1 MSPADAE
8 TAERRR
14 RALAVLREA
23 LALEPDEQHRQQSL
37 LDARCAGDV
46 ELRREIEALL
56 AADADVDGALDT
68 PIQWQ
73 AEPVIEPPDDLIGI
87 EVGAFR
93 IIERIGR
100 GGMGTVYRGERE
112 RAEFRQQVAI
122 KVLRRGLDSDDI
134 LARFL
139 RERRILASLSHPNLT
154 RLIDGGRTPDGRPWL
169 AMDFVRGEAITTW
182 CDRQCLDPRARI
194 VLLLDV
200 AAAVQHAH
208 ERLVVHRDLKPGNV
222 LVDDDGHVHLLDF
235 GIAKLVADDADDAD
249 DQTQITRFGGP
260 GLLTPEYAA
269 PEQLTGGTIRA
280 GTDVYALGVMLYE
293 LLTGRLPYVFEHRD
307 WHSVQSQ
314 VRDSQPPRLAQAIT
328 DSDSAAPLLLQQRA
342 TTLTAFRRLVRG
354 DLERILAK
362 ALAKEPERRYATV
375 QAFAD
380 DLRRFLAGQ
389 PVLVAGTEWRYRFGK
404 FIARNRAGAALAALS
419 MILLVVGVSGIVW
432 QWRQA
437 QEQALLARAEAQ
449 RANAIRDYLTLMF
462 REARGDGAQ
471 PGQISAREVLDRS
484 ANRIELEFAADP
496 ALRQSVLT
504 TMAELYIHLQDY
516 QGARPLL
523 ERFIAL
529 EDGSSPT
536 GVHITALDDLAVV
549 ELRQGDAGK
558 ALAWADEALGLIE
571 ANPSPDVARLRARV
585 MITRGQIL
593 RALGRIDDAI
603 ADLERALQLTEAAD
617 GVQARQTA
625 VARNSLALGYMIAG
639 RSADALREFEAT
651 LASFERLGLGESS
664 DALTTLGNLGALKL
678 MRGRIDEAE
687 PLLERAMQLQR
698 SLVGD
703 SAGLA
708 ATMLNHG
715 RVLLLRNRIDQARRQ
730 MLDARE
736 LIRQFTATDSLDM
749 VGAELALADAA
760 LMSARPDEAMS
771 HADAALAIVHR
782 LLPASHP
789 VVGRVHVSRAQSML
803 LNGDHAAALLEIEQG
818 LAILSSS
825 GASGNTHLARALCL
839 RAELGLTATE
849 SVMAAADAGRCLA
862 LRGEYADPAS
872 WEIAHAAVLLA
883 LAQARGPASD
893 AAGQQLRSARRQLR
907 EALGVDHPIY
917 RQLVD
922 HTSGHR

>member
-1 MSPADAE
+1 MNPADAD
-8 TAERRR
+8 TAVRRR
-14 RALAVLREA
+14 RALAILREA
-23 LALEPDEQHRQQSL
+23 LELEPDERKHRQSL

-46 ELRREIEALL
+46 ELRQEIEALL
-56 AADADVDGALDT
+56 AADADDNADLDN

-73 AEPVIEPPDDLIGI
+73 VEPALEPPDDLIGI
-87 EVGAFR
+87 DVGAFR

-100 GGMGTVYRGERE
+100 GGMGTVYRGERQG
-112 RAEFRQQVAI
+112 AEFRQQVAI

-169 AMDFVRGEAITTW
+169 AMDFVQGEAITIW
-182 CDRQCLDPRARI
+182 CDRQRLDPRARI

-222 LVDDDGHVHLLDF
+222 LVDQDGHVHLLDF
-235 GIAKLVADDADDAD
+235 GIAKLVADEAGD
-249 DQTQITRFGGP
+249 DQTLITGAGGP

-293 LLTGRLPYVFEHRD
+293 LLTGRLPHVFERRD
-307 WHSVQSQ
+307 WRSIQSQ
-314 VRDSQPPRLAQAIT
+314 VLDSQPPRLAQAIT
-328 DSDSAAPLLLQQRA
+328 DGDFAADQRLQRRA

-380 DLRRFLAGQ
+380 DLRRFLAGE
-389 PVLVAGTEWRYRFGK
+389 PVLVAGTDWRYRFGK

-419 MILLVVGVSGIVW
+419 MILLVVGVTGIVW

-437 QEQALLARAEAQ
+437 QEQALLAQAEAQ
-449 RANAIRDYLTLMF
+449 RANAIRDYLALMF
-462 REARGDGAQ
+462 REARGDGEQ
-471 PGQISAREVLDRS
+471 PGQVSAREVLDRS
-484 ANRIELEFAADP
+484 AHRIELEFAADP
-496 ALRQSVLT
+496 TLRQSVLT

-529 EDGSSPT
+529 EDGSSPIS
-536 GVHITALDDLAVV
+536 VQIAALDDLAVV
-549 ELRQGDAGK
+549 ELRQGNAGK
-558 ALAWADEALGLIE
+558 ALTWAEQALALID
-571 ANPSPDVARLRARV
+571 ANPSPEVARLRGRV

-593 RALGRIDDAI
+593 RALGRIEDAI
-603 ADLERALQLTEAAD
+603 ADSERALQLTEAND
-617 GVQARQTA
+617 GAQARQTA

-651 LASFERLGLGESS
+651 LASFEHLGLGESS
-664 DALTTLGNLGALKL
+664 DALNVLGNLGALKL

-730 MLDARE
+730 MFDARQ
-736 LIRQFTATDSLDM
+736 LLKQFTAIDSLDM
-749 VGAELALADAA
+749 VGAELAMADAA
-760 LMSARPDEAMS
+760 LMSGEPDEAMT
-771 HADAALAIVHR
+771 HADAALVIVHR
-782 LLPASHP
+782 LLPATHP

-803 LNGDHAAALLEIEQG
+803 LNGDHAAASQELERG
-818 LAILSSS
+818 LAILSPS
-825 GASGNTHLARALCL
+825 GASGNMHLARALCL
-839 RAELGLTATE
+839 RAELGLNSGDT
-849 SVMAAADAGRCLA
+849 VMAAADAGRCLA

-883 LAQARGPASD
+883 LAQMRDHASD
-893 AAGQQLRSARRQLR
+893 GAGQQLRSARRQLQD
-907 EALGVDHPIY
+907 ALGVDHPVY

-922 HTSGHR
+922 DRSVHH